1 MSPRRGSTGEPA
13 PATVAKPPANQ
24 PMTPEGISA
33 MSSKLD
39 LLMCL
44 GDARTAGVLTDE
56 EFTSKKSQ
64 LPDLLSRDKSIGGS
78 RRG

>member
-1 MSPRRGSTGEPA
+1 
-13 PATVAKPPANQ
+13 
-24 PMTPEGISA
+24 MTPEGISA